1 MGRDTMGVRGMKLG
15 ADDLVAGMVVV
26 QPQAQLLVLTQR
38 GFGKRTALEE
48 YPTHH
53 RGGQG
58 VFTLQVTDKVG
69 RLAAIRVVENPAEE
83 EILVITASGMV
94 LRTVVEAIRQTGRQT
109 QGVIVMR
116 LQADDQIVGVAPVG
130 AGVEDEQ
137 ET

>member
-1 MGRDTMGVRGMKLG
+1 MGRDTMGVRGMKLA

-26 QPQAQLLVLTQR
+26 RPEAELLVLTQR

-48 YPTHH
+48 YPVHH

-69 RLAAIRVVENPAEE
+69 RLATIRVVENPEEE

-94 LRTVVEAIRQTGRQT
+94 LRTVVEAIRKTGRQT

-116 LQADDQIVGVAPVG
+116 LQPDDHIVGVAPVG
-130 AGVEDEQ
+130 GMEEEEQ
-137 ET
+137 